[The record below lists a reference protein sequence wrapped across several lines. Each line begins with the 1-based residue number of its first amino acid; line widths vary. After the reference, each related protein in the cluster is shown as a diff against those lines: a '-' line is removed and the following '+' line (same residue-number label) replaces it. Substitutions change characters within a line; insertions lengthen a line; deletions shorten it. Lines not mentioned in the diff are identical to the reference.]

1 MRISLLK
8 VWVVFL
14 TADREGLIIHVVLL
28 MWYSHSVTQ
37 AYQRP

>member
-1 MRISLLK
+1 MRIPLLK
-8 VWVVFL
+8 VRVAFL
-14 TADREGLIIHVVLL
+14 TADIVGLIIHVVLL